1 MAAHPAAHSSLHSQS
16 PGFVLRQ
23 QDQVWW
29 ASPVVKPLLA
39 PQPLLRHCFRGG
51 SVAQIWLLKCE
62 GKFTGRGTSRECIFC
77 LTPFLSSQ
85 FECCNVRRDVW
96 SCGSHPITMKPKAKN
111 AKPIPPRMIKRKR
124 VSADISKHLTKLRP
138 LPLKK
143 NQQILSVKGKIV
155 NNLGLDKINRKK
167 SMMLC
172 KYLFNKRENKF
183 PHIFD

>member
-23 QDQVWW
+23 QAQVWW

-155 NNLGLDKINRKK
+155 NNLGLDKINRK
-167 SMMLC
+167 
-172 KYLFNKRENKF
+172 NQ
-183 PHIFD
+183 